1 MNLLKNK
8 VEEMLVLNR
17 YIADMHLGHAN
28 IIKLSNRPFKNVD
41 EMNKVLI
48 DSYNSVVKDDDD
60 VYIDGDL
67 CYRCDNPLF
76 YIKQLKGRKHLIIGN
91 HDKFLLKNS
100 EVRKCFVEIKDIIT
114 VNDNGRKIVICHYPM
129 VEWDGY
135 YRDVVHFY
143 GHIHNNFDNPTSQY
157 IGKIKNAYN
166 IGVDVIGY
174 KPLTYEQIVK

>member
-1 MNLLKNK
+1 MNFY
-8 VEEMLVLNR
+8 M
-17 YIADMHLGHAN
+17 ADYHLGHAN
-28 IIKLSNRPFKNVD
+28 IIRLSKRPFETIEEMDEALIKNH
-41 EMNKVLI
+41 NA
-48 DSYNSVVKDDDD
+48 VVTDNDD
-60 VYIDGDL
+60 VYIGGDI
-67 CYRCDNPLF
+67 CYKCNDPLS
-76 YIKQLKGRKHLIIGN
+76 YIKRLKGRKHLIVGN
-91 HDKFLLKNS
+91 HDKFLLRNS
-100 EVRKCFVEIKDIIT
+100 EVRKCFVEIKDILDI
-114 VNDNGRKIVICHYPM
+114 NDNGRRVILCHYPM